1 MLCVVGNHEDM
12 LARLMRDPSLE
23 DDFRLRF
30 GSGLSVAMNVL
41 TAPQHAYLAALP
53 TRSVIEIDGKS
64 LLLCHGTPWDTSE
77 GPNPESDPSTF
88 LRCAESGTDYVVMG
102 HTHCQMAELVGS
114 TLLINSGP
122 WGSHGGDHPGPPGRC
137 LLTGAYEHH
146 IEEYDREPV
155 VVRARET
162 YSHLPFLWE
171 ILGYS

>member
-1 MLCVVGNHEDM
+1 MKVGLVSDIHGNFDALGAALAAARVHGVEKLLCCGDLVGYYYEPDRCLDLLAEWDMLCVVGNHEDM

-77 GPNPESDPSTF
+77 YLYRNPT
-88 LRCAESGTDYVVMG
+88 
-102 HTHCQMAELVGS
+102 
-114 TLLINSGP
+114 
-122 WGSHGGDHPGPPGRC
+122 
-137 LLTGAYEHH
+137 
-146 IEEYDREPV
+146 
-155 VVRARET
+155 RARSSAARSPAPT
-162 YSHLPFLWE
+162 TS
-171 ILGYS
+171 